1 MARSLAGTPDRGWR
15 VGRRRTAGMVSGGA
29 ARNWT
34 PPACG
39 PGCDIDNV
47 RPAAIHPYCTGW

>member
-1 MARSLAGTPDRGWR
+1 LRRGGHGAEPADTPDRGWR
-15 VGRRRTAGMVSGGA
+15 VGRRTAGMASGGA
-29 ARNWT
+29 ARSWT

-47 RPAAIHPYCTGW
+47 RPAAIHP